1 MEKSMEISVGRYDSH
16 LMTAN
21 VSREQLEH
29 EARAKIFWGE
39 DPEQVLHF
47 LRLNRFSVEDAE
59 AFVDSVFRER
69 MAQVRTLGVRR
80 ILIGV
85 PMMTVPVGAWVLL
98 GFMYRSVVILAVLGV
113 AGAFGL
119 WGAWKVLEG
128 VLMLIF
134 PENEKI
140 DLAEE

>member
-1 MEKSMEISVGRYDSH
+1 MIPPI
-16 LMTAN
+16 
-21 VSREQLEH
+21 SREQLEH

-47 LRLNRFSVEDAE
+47 LRLNRFTAE
-59 AFVDSVFRER
+59 EAGEFVDSVFRER

-85 PMMTVPVGAWVLL
+85 AMMIVPVGAWVLL
-98 GFMYRSVVILAVLGV
+98 GWMYRSVVILAVLGV
-113 AGAFGL
+113 AGAIGL

-128 VLMLIF
+128 ILMLIF